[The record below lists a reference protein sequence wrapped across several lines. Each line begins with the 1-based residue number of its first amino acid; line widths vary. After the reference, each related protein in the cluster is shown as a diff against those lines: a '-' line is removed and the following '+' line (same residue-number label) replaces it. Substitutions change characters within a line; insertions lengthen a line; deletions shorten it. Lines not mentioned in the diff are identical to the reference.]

1 MKSLLLFLVA
11 LGLAAEP
18 LPKATPQEAGFSAER
33 LARLD
38 RVMRQSVERHEYAGI
53 TVGIARHGKLVH
65 LAAFGHRDLEAK
77 APMQADTIFRI
88 ASMTKLIAS
97 TAVMMLYEEGHFQL
111 DDPVSKFIPGFD
123 KVKVLRRE
131 DAGQDDVVELEREVT
146 VRHLL
151 THTSGL
157 INTKAYQ
164 SAQVFD
170 HSRTL
175 ADMAAKLVTVPL
187 AHQPGAAW
195 RYGQSI
201 DVLGRLVEIWSGKTF
216 DVFLEERLLGPL
228 HMTDTAFY
236 VPSGKLNRLAK
247 SYRLNEQGVVEPSP
261 LQAGADPSR
270 KPTYFSGGGGLYST
284 AGDYLRFLQMLVN
297 GGALDGTRYLGKP
310 TVEYMMLNHVPRGSV
325 MPPDGPNGRK
335 GYGFGLGAAV
345 LVDPAA
351 AEVTSFAGEF
361 NWGGALGTYF
371 WIDPK
376 HELAAVYMVQRP
388 PYVAPP
394 ARRFKLMVYQA
405 MEN

>member
-1 MKSLLLFLVA
+1 M
-11 LGLAAEP
+11 
-18 LPKATPQEAGFSAER
+18 Q
-33 LARLD
+33 
-38 RVMRQSVERHEYAGI
+38 QSVDRREYAGI

-65 LAAFGHRDLEAK
+65 MASVGHRDLEAK
-77 APMQADTIFRI
+77 SPMRADTMFRI

-97 TAVMMLYEEGHFQL
+97 TAVMMLYEEGYFQL
-111 DDPVSKFIPGFD
+111 DDPISKFIPGFD

-131 DAGQDDVVELEREVT
+131 DAEQADVVELERPVT

-164 SAQVFD
+164 SARVFD

-201 DVLGRLVEIWSGKTF
+201 DVLGRLVEMWSGKTF
-216 DVFLEERLLGPL
+216 DVFLAERLLGPL
-228 HMTDTAFY
+228 HMMDTAFN
-236 VPSGKLNRLAK
+236 VPAGKLTRLAK
-247 SYRLNEQGVVEPSP
+247 SYRLNAQGVAEPAP
-261 LQAGADPSR
+261 QQPGADPSR
-270 KPTYFSGGGGLYST
+270 KPTFFSGSGGLYST
-284 AGDYLRFLQMLVN
+284 AGDYLRFLQRLVN

-310 TVEYMMLNHVPRGSV
+310 TVDYMMLNHVPRGSV

-345 LVDPAA
+345 LLDPAA

-371 WIDPK
+371 WID
-376 HELAAVYMVQRP
+376 RP
-388 PYVAPP
+388 QFIWCSFGPTSPRPRAGS
-394 ARRFKLMVYQA
+394 
-405 MEN
+405 N